1 MLNRL
6 EESKRVGQV
15 QRISICGCGW
25 LGLPL
30 GKYLVEKGFS
40 VKGSTTRKEK
50 FNALREAG
58 IQPFHISIDPE
69 LSGDDPAVF
78 LQSDVLVINVP
89 PKRRPDIVHYHQQQM
104 ASLRDAVKASPVR
117 HVVFISSTS
126 VYASLNRGVKEEDA
140 GNPDS
145 ASGKALL
152 GVERM
157 LLEEPSFR
165 TTVLRFCGLM
175 GYDRSP
181 VKFLGRM
188 ASLNNANQPVNLIHR
203 DDCIG
208 IIFGVIRQ
216 GVWGEVFNACSPGHP
231 LRKEYYAKAAALSGN
246 ELPPLAD
253 EQSDAP
259 FKIID
264 SSKLE
269 RVLGYRFRVPDPLDL
284 PEDSGQKRN

>member
-1 MLNRL
+1 M
-6 EESKRVGQV
+6 EQV
-15 QRISICGCGW
+15 KSVSICGCGW

-50 FNALREAG
+50 FDVLREAG
-58 IQPFHISIDPE
+58 IQPFQISLDPE
-69 LSGDDPAVF
+69 LSGDDPASF
-78 LQSDVLVINVP
+78 FQSDVLVINVP

-104 ASLRDAVKASPVR
+104 ASLKEVVKTSPVR

-126 VYASLNRGVKEEDA
+126 VYASLNRDVKEEDA
-140 GNPDS
+140 GNPES
-145 ASGKALL
+145 ASGEALL
-152 GVERM
+152 GVEKM
-157 LLEEPSFR
+157 LLEEPSFS

-188 ASLNNANQPVNLIHR
+188 VSLNNADQPVNLIHR

-208 IIFGVIRQ
+208 IIFRVIHQ

-269 RVLGYRFRVPDPLDL
+269 QVLAYRFRVPDPLDL
-284 PEDSGQKRN
+284 PENSEQKRN

>member
-1 MLNRL
+1 M
-6 EESKRVGQV
+6 GQEK
-15 QRISICGCGW
+15 RISICGCGW

-30 GKYLVEKGFS
+30 GKYLVEKGFI
-40 VKGSTTRKEK
+40 VKGSTTRTEK
-50 FNALREAG
+50 FDILREAG
-58 IQPFHISIDPE
+58 IQPFHISLDPE
-69 LSGDDPAVF
+69 LSGDDPATF
-78 LQSDVLVINVP
+78 FQSDVLVVNVP
-89 PKRRPDIVHYHQQQM
+89 PKRRPDIVRYHQQQM
-104 ASLRDAVKASPVR
+104 ASLRDAVKSSPVR

-126 VYASLNRGVKEEDA
+126 VYASFNRDVKEEDA
-140 GNPDS
+140 GNPES
-145 ASGKALL
+145 VSGEALL
-152 GVERM
+152 GVEKM
-157 LLEEPSFR
+157 LLEEPSFS

-208 IIFGVIRQ
+208 IIFQVIHQ

-231 LRKEYYAKAAALSGN
+231 LRKEYYAKAAALSGS
-246 ELPPLAD
+246 ELPPLAK
-253 EQSDAP
+253 EPGDAP

-269 RVLGYRFRVPDPLDL
+269 QVFGYCFRVPDPLDL
-284 PEDSGQKRN
+284 PEDSEQKRN

>member
-1 MLNRL
+1 M
-6 EESKRVGQV
+6 EQDKS
-15 QRISICGCGW
+15 ISICGCGW

-30 GKYLVEKGFS
+30 GKYLVENGFN

-50 FNALREAG
+50 FDVLREAG
-58 IQPFHISIDPE
+58 IQPFHISLDPE
-69 LSGDDPAVF
+69 LSEDDPAAF

-89 PKRRPDIVHYHQQQM
+89 PKRRPDIVPYHQQQI
-104 ASLRDAVKASPVR
+104 ALLVPAVKASAVR

-126 VYASLNRGVKEEDA
+126 VYPSLNREVKEDDA
-140 GNPDS
+140 GDPDS
-145 ASGKALL
+145 ASGEALL
-152 GVERM
+152 GVEKM

-181 VKFLGRM
+181 MKFLGRM
-188 ASLNNANQPVNLIHR
+188 ASLNNANQSVNLIHR

-208 IIFGVIRQ
+208 IIFQVIHQ

-246 ELPPLAD
+246 ELPPLAK
-253 EQSDAP
+253 EPGDAP

-269 RVLGYRFRVPDPLDL
+269 QVLGYRFRVPDPLDL
-284 PEDSGQKRN
+284 PEDSEQKRN

>member
-6 EESKRVGQV
+6 KESKRVGQEK
-15 QRISICGCGW
+15 RISICGCGW

-50 FNALREAG
+50 FDVLREAG
-58 IQPFHISIDPE
+58 IQPFDISLDPGF
-69 LSGDDPAVF
+69 SGDDPAVF
-78 LQSDVLVINVP
+78 LQSDIFVINLP
-89 PKRRPDIVHYHQQQM
+89 PKRRPDIVYYHQQQM

-117 HVVFISSTS
+117 RVVFISSTS
-126 VYASLNRGVKEEDA
+126 VYPSLNREVKEEDA
-140 GNPDS
+140 GNPES

-152 GVERM
+152 EVEKM

-175 GYDRSP
+175 GYDRNP

-188 ASLNNANQPVNLIHR
+188 ATLSNANQPANLIHR
-203 DDCIG
+203 DDCIE
-208 IIFGVIRQ
+208 IIYEVIRQ
-216 GVWGEVFNACSPGHP
+216 GAWGEIFNACSPGHP
-231 LRKEYYAKAAALSGN
+231 LRKEYYARAAELSGID
-246 ELPPLAD
+246 LPPLAD
-253 EQSDAP
+253 ETDDAP

-269 RVLGYRFRVPDPLDL
+269 QSLGYRFRVPDPLEL
-284 PEDSGQKRN
+284 SEK